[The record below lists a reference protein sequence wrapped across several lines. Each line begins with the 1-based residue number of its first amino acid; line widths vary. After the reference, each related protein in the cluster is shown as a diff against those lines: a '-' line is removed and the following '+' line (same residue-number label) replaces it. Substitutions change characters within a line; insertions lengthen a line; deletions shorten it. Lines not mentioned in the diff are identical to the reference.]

1 MIPTAQ
7 EWLNS
12 KQKHA
17 LLFGM
22 SGLGK
27 THISNMLRESGDWF
41 HYSIDYRIGTRYM
54 GEFIVDNFKA
64 HALLD
69 PFLAELIRSDSI
81 YIASN
86 LTFENLAPLSTYL
99 GKPGD
104 TARGGLPITEY
115 MRRQKQHHEAEVSAL
130 MDTPYFIKRATDLF
144 GFDNF
149 ICDSGGSICE
159 VVDPWNPQDETLK
172 TLSDS
177 TLMVWIEGT
186 EDHTQSLIE
195 RFNKTPKPMC
205 YQASF
210 LLPFWEKFLQEN
222 DVKAENVDPD
232 AFIRA
237 AYREAIAARQPRY
250 QSMAE
255 NWGVSVPASEVA
267 RLKTPDDFNGLIA
280 QTLENRAK

>member
-1 MIPTAQ
+1 MIPSAQ
-7 EWLNS
+7 EWSENPN
-12 KQKHA
+12 KHA

-27 THISNMLRESGDWF
+27 TYISNMLRASGDWF

-69 PFLAELIRSDSI
+69 PFLAELLLSDSI

-99 GKPGD
+99 GKPGSS
-104 TARGGLPITEY
+104 ALGGLPIDEY
-115 MRRQKQHHEAEVSAL
+115 MRRQKQHHIAEVSAL
-130 MDTPYFIKRATDLF
+130 MDTPYFIKRATELY
-144 GFDNF
+144 GYDNF

-159 VVDPWNPQDETLK
+159 VVDPWNPLDPTLK

-177 TLMVWIEGT
+177 TLMIWIEGGNEHT
-186 EDHTQSLIE
+186 EALIA
-195 RFNKTPKPMC
+195 RFNASPKPMC

-210 LLPFWEKFLQEN
+210 LLPFWDEYLKEN
-222 DVKAENVDPD
+222 SVKPEDVNPND
-232 AFIRA
+232 FIRA
-237 AYREAIAARQPRY
+237 AYRAALTARQPRY
-250 QSMAE
+250 QAMAD
-255 NWGVSVPASEVA
+255 NWGISVPASEVA
-267 RLKTPDDFNGLIA
+267 RLKSPDDFNALVSD
-280 QTLENRAK
+280 TLENRS